1 MQLRDPWK
9 KLLFA
14 AIILS
19 AMDGNAQKSGSND
32 PIQWC
37 YCYIDAHEGESVWRK
52 TDCDLTT
59 LDEKQIISLQY
70 KLKNAG
76 YNLEVTG
83 TLNSKTSEAYV
94 LEKKKKYSK
103 T

>member
-70 KLKNAG
+70 KLKHCSS
-76 YNLEVTG
+76 
-83 TLNSKTSEAYV
+83 SKQFIH
-94 LEKKKKYSK
+94 LGKYISHFSRLK
-103 T
+103 TAN